1 MTGVNGNE
9 VRLTCWALAAVLS
22 LAPCQRAHSQN
33 GSAHW
38 VGTWAASPVQA
49 NNSQGPIGTQDCTLQ
64 DNVHA
69 SLPGKAVRIVVS
81 NEFGTAPLQLG
92 GASIALN
99 APGTAS
105 AATQKTVTFG
115 GNASVTVPAGAKLFS
130 DAIDFDLPAGANLA
144 IRLFIPKQAI
154 PTLTLHSFGNQPNF
168 LIAGDGIA
176 GDGKNAGASTPP
188 VELDSW
194 YFLTAVD
201 VQAPAKAASIVT
213 LGDSI
218 TDGAFST
225 RGANLRWPDDLA
237 RRLQSNPKTA
247 QLSVLNEG
255 IGGNRILH
263 PENGALSVPSA
274 LARFDRDVLSQA
286 GVKYL
291 IILEGINDIGIGTNP
306 HNPREPVTPEEL
318 AYALSQLVERAHTH
332 GIKVYLGTIMPDKG
346 LGLYYSEAGETER
359 QAVNRWIRANKL
371 SDGVID
377 FDRVVRDP
385 ADPQRLLPTFDHDH
399 IHPNDAGHQAMADA
413 IDLSWFTR

>member
-1 MTGVNGNE
+1 MA
-9 VRLTCWALAAVLS
+9 ALLCLV
-22 LAPCQRAHSQN
+22 PVQCAHSQTGTN
-33 GSAHW
+33 HW

-49 NNSQGPIGTQDCTLQ
+49 NNSQGPIGTADFTLRE
-64 DNVHA
+64 NVHA
-69 SLPGKAVRIVVS
+69 SIPGKTVRIVVS
-81 NEFGTAPLQLG
+81 NEMGTAPLRLG

-99 APGTAS
+99 APDAAS
-105 AATQKTVTFG
+105 PSGPTTGETTITFDGKTS
-115 GNASVTVPAGAKLFS
+115 ATVPAGAKLFS

-168 LIAGDGIA
+168 MVEGDQIAGEQKSA
-176 GDGKNAGASTPP
+176 STSTPP
-188 VELDSW
+188 VDLDSW
-194 YFLTAVD
+194 YFLTAVE

-225 RGANLRWPDDLA
+225 RGGNLRWPDDLA
-237 RRLQSNPKTA
+237 RRLQSSPKTA
-247 QLSVLNEG
+247 HLSVLNEG

-263 PENGALSVPSA
+263 PENGTLSVPSA

-306 HNPREPVTPEEL
+306 HNPRETVSPEDL

-332 GIKVYLGTIMPDKG
+332 GIKVYLGTVMPDKG

-359 QAVNRWIRANKL
+359 QAVNQWIRANKL

-385 ADPQRLLPTFDHDH
+385 ADPQRLLPALDHDH